1 MELVTRVIH
10 LIGPQIHGT
19 RAGEAPR
26 LGTVDARSRLV
37 PMDQGDTSQQAATAD
52 RVLFQPGV
60 PSGSNLA
67 TVRKAWKRLLQK
79 YHPDLHSRDSEKR
92 MTADELAK
100 RLKGAYEQ
108 PRKRLE
114 RATNRQEK

>member
-1 MELVTRVIH
+1 VGQQSTTTCGGVD
-10 LIGPQIHGT
+10 PQLT
-19 RAGEAPR
+19 DLYSNLA
-26 LGTVDARSRLV
+26 
-37 PMDQGDTSQQAATAD
+37 
-52 RVLFQPGV
+52 V

-67 TVRKAWKRLLQK
+67 TVRKAWKRLMQK
-79 YHPDLHSRDSEKR
+79 YHPDLHSKDSEKR

-108 PRKRLE
+108 LRKRLE